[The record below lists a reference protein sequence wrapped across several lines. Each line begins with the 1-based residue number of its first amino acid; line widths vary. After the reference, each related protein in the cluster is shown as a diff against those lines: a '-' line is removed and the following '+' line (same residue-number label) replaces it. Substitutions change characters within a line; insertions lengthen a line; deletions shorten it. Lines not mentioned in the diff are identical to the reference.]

1 VLKVSGL
8 YKRFGKTEAVKDVSF
23 EIDRGCAFG
32 LLGPNGAGKTT
43 TISMI
48 VGALTPDKG
57 TVELDGRPIG
67 MDAKQRLGFVP
78 QDLALYE
85 EISARANLKFFAA
98 LYDKPAAPD
107 GVLELVGL
115 ADRADEPVKNFSGGM
130 KRRLNIAIGLIHSP
144 DILVLDEPTVGVDP
158 QSRNAIFDTLEKLRG
173 DGVSLLYTTHY
184 MNEVERL
191 CERVAVM
198 DHGVIIANDR
208 IGNLN
213 RLMPE
218 RERVTLELDPE
229 SPTPELEGVIYEGR
243 KIHID
248 LPEVQKNLPAILAK
262 LNAAGI
268 RYTSINSHRASLEE
282 IFLHLTGRSL
292 RD

>member
-1 VLKVSGL
+1 MLKVSGL
-8 YKRFGKTEAVKDVSF
+8 FKRFGKTEAVKDVSF

-57 TVELDGRPIG
+57 TVELDGKPIG

-85 EISARANLKFFAA
+85 EISARSNLQFFAA

-130 KRRLNIAIGLIHSP
+130 KRRLNIAVGLIHSP

-173 DGVSLLYTTHY
+173 EGVSLLYTTHY

-191 CERVAVM
+191 CDRVAVM

-208 IGNLN
+208 IENLN

-248 LPEVQKNLPAILAK
+248 LPEVQKNLPAILAR
-262 LNAAGI
+262 LDAAGI
-268 RYTSINSHRASLEE
+268 RYTSINSQRASLEE

>member
-1 VLKVSGL
+1 MLKVSGL
-8 YKRFGKTEAVKDVSF
+8 FKRFGKTEAVKDVSF

-57 TVELDGRPIG
+57 TVELDGKPIG
-67 MDAKQRLGFVP
+67 MEAKQRLGFVP

-85 EISARANLKFFAA
+85 EISARANLQFFAA
-98 LYDKPAAPD
+98 LYDKPADPG

-130 KRRLNIAIGLIHSP
+130 KRRLNIAVGLIHSP

-173 DGVSLLYTTHY
+173 EGVSLLYTTHY

-208 IGNLN
+208 IENLN

-218 RERVTLELDPE
+218 RERVTLDLAPE
-229 SPTPELEGVIYEGR
+229 SPTPELDGVIYEGR

-248 LPEVQKNLPAILAK
+248 LPEVQKNLPAFLAK
-262 LNAAGI
+262 LDAAGI
-268 RYTSINSHRASLEE
+268 RYTSVNSHRASLEE